1 MEMRQDIKT
10 RVCLLDMGQ
19 RVAVDLNLWIFHV
32 EWLVKCYVT
41 L

>member
-10 RVCLLDMGQ
+10 KVCLLDMGQ
-19 RVAVDLNLWIFHV
+19 RVAADRNHWIFHV
-32 EWLVKCYVT
+32 EWLVKCCVT